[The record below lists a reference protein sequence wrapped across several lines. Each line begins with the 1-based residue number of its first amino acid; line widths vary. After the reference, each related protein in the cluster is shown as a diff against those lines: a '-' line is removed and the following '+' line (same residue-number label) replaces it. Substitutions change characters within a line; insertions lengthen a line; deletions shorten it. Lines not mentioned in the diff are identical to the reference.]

1 MWFQVQ
7 CPPLS
12 GFFPSFA
19 RATWFAIGHL
29 RVFSLTGWSPPLQTT
44 FHVHGPTQDTPRLLS
59 HSFTGLSPAM
69 AGLSRAVQLGIE
81 VLNEVLQP
89 QRDKSL
95 WFRLFRVRSPL
106 LTESLLLSLPPGTEM
121 FQFPGLARVSWDQ
134 NSFDNSPKL
143 FAVFHALKPSSAKT
157 SPTRPY

>member
-1 MWFQVQ
+1 
-7 CPPLS
+7 LS

-44 FHVHGPTQDTPRLLS
+44 FHVHGLTQDTARLLFHSLTWLS
-59 HSFTGLSPAM
+59 HAM
-69 AGLSRAVQLGIE
+69 ADLSRVVQLGIR
-81 VLNEVLQP
+81 VLNAVLQP
-89 QRDKSL
+89 QKDKSL
-95 WFRLFRVRSPL
+95 WFGLFRFRSPL

-121 FQFPGLARVSWDQ
+121 FQFPGLAQVSWDRY
-134 NSFDNSPKL
+134 SFDNSPKL
-143 FAVFHALKPSSAKT
+143 FAVFHALLPSSAKT